1 MIPKS
6 YDVVGNIAIL
16 KFPSDVKKSEKVK
29 AAKQLLKERK
39 SVKTIVEKSGNVKG
53 RLRTIKTIHLAG
65 KKNLIAEYIENG
77 CRFKLNVETCYFS
90 SRLSNERKE
99 VANQI
104 KKGEIVLVMFAG
116 VGPFSIIIAKNS
128 RAEKVYSV
136 ELGKECSKFA
146 KENVKLNKL
155 SNVEIIQGDVKRII
169 PQLKEKKLKFDRIIM
184 ARPNLKDS
192 FLDSAFKVVKKG
204 TMINYYGFSKHSDEV
219 VEIIKIEAKTARKKI
234 KIVCV
239 KRAGDIA
246 PGKFRWRVDMVVR

>member
-99 VANQI
+99 VANQV

-116 VGPFSIIIAKNS
+116 VGPFSIVIAKNS
-128 RAEKVYSV
+128 RAEKIYSV

-146 KENVKLNKL
+146 KENVVLNKL
-155 SNVEIIQGDVKRII
+155 NNVEVIQGDVKRIS
-169 PQLKEKKLKFDRIIM
+169 PKLKKLNLKFDRIVM
-184 ARPNLKDS
+184 ARPNLKES
-192 FLDSAFKVVKKG
+192 FLDSAFIISKKG
-204 TMINYYGFSKHSDEV
+204 TMINYYGFSRDKKEV
-219 VEIIKIEAKTARKKI
+219 VDTIKTEAKKARKSIKIISVKK
-234 KIVCV
+234 
-239 KRAGDIA
+239 AGDIA